1 MNTSNV
7 SPPKVLIISFIILL
21 LTGSLLLY
29 LPIAVKNGS
38 SDFMTALFTATSA
51 LCVTG
56 LVTVNTMTHWS
67 IFGQVVILL
76 LIQVGGLGVMTFA
89 TFFVILLGHHINLKQ
104 KLVLQYALSKSS
116 MEDIIGIFR
125 YLLRFSVFI
134 ELAGALILFIHWI
147 PEMGWGKSLWY
158 GIFHSVSAFN
168 NAGIDLFANS
178 LQGYTGDW
186 VVNIT
191 ISLLFIV
198 GSLGFLVIYE
208 VINYRATHQL
218 SLHARMVLIGTG
230 LVVALGAIVFLLV
243 EYNHALIQLPWT
255 EKLLASYFMAATR
268 TCGFATID
276 MSTTMLPTQIMMM
289 GLMFIGGAP
298 GSTSGGIKVTTFL
311 LLLLTVLSVFK
322 GRKEVEFAGRRVSS
336 ADVFRAITVA
346 LVSAMVVFMVTILI
360 ALQNHDFVRVLFEAV
375 SATGTVGLSL
385 GITPELNGISQI
397 MLVAA
402 MIFGRLGPV
411 TIGLA
416 MAYQSQQPNIRF
428 PEERIIIG

>member
-7 SPPKVLIISFIILL
+7 SPPKVLITSFITLL
-21 LTGSLLLY
+21 LIGTVLLY
-29 LPIAVKNGS
+29 LPIAIKNGAP
-38 SDFMTALFTATSA
+38 DFMTALFTATSA

-56 LVTVNTMTHWS
+56 LVTVTTITHWS

-89 TFFVILLGHHINLKQ
+89 TFFVIFLGHHINLKQ
-104 KLVLQYALSKSS
+104 KLILQYALSKNS

-125 YLLRFSVFI
+125 YLLKFSIII
-134 ELAGALILFIHWI
+134 ESAGALILFIHWI
-147 PEMGWGKSLWY
+147 PELGWGKSLWY

-168 NAGIDLFANS
+168 NAGIDLFGNS
-178 LQGYTGDW
+178 LQQYTGDW

-191 ISLLFIV
+191 ISALFII

-208 VINYRATHQL
+208 IINYRERRQL
-218 SLHARMVLIGTG
+218 SLHARMVLTGTG

-243 EYNHALIQLPWT
+243 EYNHALMQLPWA
-255 EKLLASYFMAATR
+255 EKILASYFMAATR

-311 LLLLTVLSVFK
+311 LLFLTVLTVFK
-322 GRKEVEFAGRRVSS
+322 GRKEVEFAGRRVSA

-346 LVSAMVVFMVTILI
+346 LISAMVVFIVTIVI
-360 ALQNHDFVRVLFEAV
+360 SLQNHDFVRILFEAV

-385 GITPELNGISQI
+385 GITPELNSLGQI
-397 MLVAA
+397 MLVLA

-416 MAYQSQQPNIRF
+416 MAYQPQHPNIRF